1 MGPGLG
7 HYFNPSG
14 GGEPTTDNALATNF
28 GLVGSACNVLTGVGC
43 YGNAAGG
50 TDVVVNGVAIPTV
63 SAANAAL
70 VRTQTVLQYGAEAN
84 YQHWWLPNLRST
96 ISAGFQTQ
104 DIPTS
109 IVVTS
114 GPNIITDAF
123 APNANALN
131 YNKTLITAHAN
142 LIWSPVSFIDTG
154 FEFIW
159 GHRLTVLGG
168 TATIDTIDYAFKVK
182 F

>member
-28 GLVGSACNVLTGVGC
+28 GLVGTACNVLTGVGC
-43 YGNAAGG
+43 YGNAAS
-50 TDVVVNGVAIPTV
+50 VNSETV
-63 SAANAAL
+63 TAANAAL

-84 YQHWWLPNLRST
+84 YQHWWTPNLRST
-96 ISAGFQTQ
+96 ISSGFQTQ

-109 IVVTS
+109 LVYTS
-114 GPNIITDAF
+114 GPNIISNTF
-123 APNANALN
+123 GPNANALA
-131 YNKTLITAHAN
+131 YNKTLITAHLN
-142 LIWSPVSFIDTG
+142 IIWSPVSFIDTG
-154 FEFIW
+154 LEFTW
-159 GHRLTVLGG
+159 GHRLTVLGA
-168 TATIDTIDYAFKVK
+168 TASLDTVDYAFKVK